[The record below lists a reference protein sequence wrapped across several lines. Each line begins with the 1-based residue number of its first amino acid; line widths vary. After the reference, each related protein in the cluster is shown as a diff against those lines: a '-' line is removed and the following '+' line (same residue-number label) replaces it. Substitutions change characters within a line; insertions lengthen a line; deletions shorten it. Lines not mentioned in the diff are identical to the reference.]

1 MNKKR
6 ILFAVASWFGINI
19 LQDLTF
25 YSSMPVFGINASLIE
40 GIKQLLISGLIFFP
54 GIFFINPKYLF
65 SNNRIKLLVSYIVLF
80 FIVYGLTYLYEI
92 YIASYYPLYDGT
104 DPSGS
109 FSTYDRYLIFE
120 ALSFYIVYVIPTVLY
135 SFFLMWFDQKI
146 KQAELEK
153 EVNIAK
159 LNALKNQI
167 NPHFLFNT
175 LNYLYSEVY
184 QLSENAAKATMLLS
198 NMMRYSL
205 NTEEVDGKANL
216 KEEIDHIKNFI
227 EIHRLRYNNKV
238 ELLLIESGNIESY
251 IIIPQLLITFVE
263 NAFKHGQI
271 NNSEYPIRIEVAT
284 KVHGFFFSCSNA
296 IRLNEA
302 TEKGGIG
309 INNIKSRLNLAY
321 PGKHSLIIEESEHD
335 YKILL
340 NISNE

>member
-6 ILFAVASWFGINI
+6 ILLAVASWFGINI

-25 YSSMPVFGINASLIE
+25 YSSMPLFGTTAALID

-54 GIFFINPKYLF
+54 GICYINPNYLF
-65 SNNRIKLLVSYIVLF
+65 SNKRIQFLVSYIVLF
-80 FIVYGLTYLYEI
+80 FIVYGITYLYEI
-92 YIASYYPLYDGT
+92 FIVSYYPLYDGT

-109 FSTYDRYLIFE
+109 FGTYDRYLIFE
-120 ALSFYIVYVIPTVLY
+120 TLSFYIVYVIPTILY
-135 SFFLMWFDQKI
+135 SFFLMWFDQRI

-238 ELLLIESGNIESY
+238 ELLLVESGNIESCR
-251 IIIPQLLITFVE
+251 IIPQLLITFVE

-271 NNSEYPIRIEVAT
+271 NNSEYPIKIEVGT
-284 KVHGFFFSCSNA
+284 KENGFFFTCSNV

-309 INNIKSRLNLAY
+309 MKNIKNRLNLAY
-321 PGKHSLIIEESEHD
+321 PGKHSLLIEEGQYD
-335 YKILL
+335 YKIHL
-340 NISNE
+340 NISNG